1 MISVL
6 LIILKIIGITLL
18 IIIGLILLML
28 LLVLFVPVRYRFK
41 GSYNEK
47 FLCKGKITWLLHLVS
62 VAIDV
67 EEKAVVSIRILG
79 IPLSLFMKKKETVVE
94 TVADK
99 TESVVNQAES
109 TVQSE
114 ADQGVTVDETVD
126 KDTNSDTLTEDQ
138 KIQAQTIEDSLNVEL
153 EDTADGQS
161 KKQNFITKISL
172 KIQELWQKIKDIL
185 VKIQDIF
192 KKIKDVLANIKEKK
206 DTLKRYLAILK
217 SDTTKSAFAVC
228 KNRLF
233 RMVKHIFPRKVRVN
247 VTYGMSDPADTGYVL
262 AVYGM
267 LPVFLGK
274 SISLH
279 PDFEQQI
286 FNGDFYI
293 KGAIRA
299 GTLLYQVLRVL
310 LDKDCQKL
318 YHIVKKE
325 ISNEHK

>member
-41 GSYNEK
+41 GSYNEN

-99 TESVVNQAES
+99 TESAVNQAES
-109 TVQSE
+109 TVQCE
-114 ADQGVTVDETVD
+114 ADKGVTIDKTVD

-138 KIQAQTIEDSLNVEL
+138 KTQAIEDSLNVES
-153 EDTADGQS
+153 ENTADGQS
-161 KKQNFITKISL
+161 KKQNFIKKISL

-192 KKIKDVLANIKEKK
+192 NKIKDVFANIKEKK

-217 SDTTKSAFAVC
+217 SDTTKSAFAVL
-228 KNRLF
+228 KF
-233 RMVKHIFPRKVRVN
+233 RCN
-247 VTYGMSDPADTGYVL
+247 
-262 AVYGM
+262 
-267 LPVFLGK
+267 
-274 SISLH
+274 
-279 PDFEQQI
+279 
-286 FNGDFYI
+286 FYWLQRI
-293 KGAIRA
+293 
-299 GTLLYQVLRVL
+299 LQ
-310 LDKDCQKL
+310 
-318 YHIVKKE
+318 
-325 ISNEHK
+325 